1 MKLDSTI
8 ISALI
13 IGASIFFSTVYYA
26 KNTDY
31 QSCVRE
37 HYKKFKEQEDA
48 IIGGMIDQAKLTE
61 AYYRCGFIVN
71 DNWK

>member
-1 MKLDSTI
+1 MKLDPTI
-8 ISALI
+8 IGAII

-31 QSCVRE
+31 QSCVRD
-37 HYKKFKEQEDA
+37 HYKKFKAQED
-48 IIGGMIDQAKLTE
+48 GLIDQAKLTE
-61 AYYRCGFIVN
+61 AHYRCGYIVN